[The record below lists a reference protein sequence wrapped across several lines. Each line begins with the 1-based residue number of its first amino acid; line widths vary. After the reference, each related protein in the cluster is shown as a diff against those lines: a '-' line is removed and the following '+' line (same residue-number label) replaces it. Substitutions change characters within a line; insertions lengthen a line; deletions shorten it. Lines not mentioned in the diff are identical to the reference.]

1 MINMYPAL
9 IRFKG
14 WCSTT
19 NSTVLP
25 TFILGSNDISLET
38 RDKIFKVA
46 KELNYDYKTLSH
58 SNILVLTN
66 SMFLELEEQFY
77 TKVYKKLIQESTN
90 KNISLTMNVIT
101 KDMEKKL
108 KMPSIIENDIDGLII
123 LGELSK
129 EYLEIICIVTKSLHI

>member
-1 MINMYPAL
+1 
-9 IRFKG
+9 
-14 WCSTT
+14 
-19 NSTVLP
+19 
-25 TFILGSNDISLET
+25 
-38 RDKIFKVA
+38 
-46 KELNYDYKTLSH
+46 
-58 SNILVLTN
+58 
-66 SMFLELEEQFY
+66 MFLELEEQFY